1 MPHVLSENAKLFRN
15 TGTFASPT
23 WDEITLVKDL
33 SISLDK
39 DETDVTT
46 RGSGGFK
53 EFVDGMID
61 ASLEFSMLYD
71 DTDTD
76 FTALRTAFFA
86 KTNVEVL
93 VLDGAATGDGSTGN
107 QGLRARMMV
116 KSMTRNENLGEA
128 LMMDFTL
135 RPVKN
140 ADGPPTWF
148 VVA

>member
-39 DETDVTT
+39 DETDVTV
-46 RGSGGFK
+46 RASGGFK

-86 KTNVEVL
+86 KTQVEVL
-93 VLDGAATGDGSTGN
+93 VLDGAATGAGSTGN

-128 LMMDFTL
+128 LMMDITM

-140 ADGPPTWF
+140 SDGPPTWF
-148 VVA
+148 IVP